1 MKQVLSDIQVFL
13 KRIADVLSRRD
24 LVPKLVSLLLA
35 AMLWAYIGSTKLA
48 EVDYRIPI
56 ELKNAPAGLVITRQ
70 NLNSITLHLNGKK
83 EDVANF
89 NIKNVKAVV
98 NLDNAREGE
107 NLRFPIILVKQEMP
121 ESIRLNTS
129 SKYVTFDMGKR
140 ITRRVAVEPVLA
152 EQIKD
157 GLVTGQPLVR
167 PEYVI
172 IAGEESA
179 IKLIDSV
186 RTEPV
191 PVGSDT
197 GRIEKEVAIDR
208 SDLRGIEIST
218 GTVRVQV
225 PVYEMDNLH
234 RFEVQLTA
242 RNLANGFS
250 FDTERKK
257 VRVFVKTPAG
267 ETQVTADDCEAVL
280 DFSRV
285 NYTLVD
291 GQKEFTVNM
300 RVGAAVKGGREGA
313 VVVMVRP
320 ALLQV
325 KVTKK

>member
-1 MKQVLSDIQVFL
+1 MKQVLSDIKLFL
-13 KRIADVLSRRD
+13 KRLADMLSSRD

-35 AMLWAYIGSTKLA
+35 AMLWAYIGTTKLA
-48 EVDYRIPI
+48 EVDYRIPVEI
-56 ELKNAPAGLVITRQ
+56 RNAPAGLVITRQ

-107 NLRFPIILVKQEMP
+107 NLRFPITLVKQEIP
-121 ESIRLNTS
+121 ESIRLNIS

-140 ITRRVAVEPVLA
+140 ITRKVAVEPVLA
-152 EQIKD
+152 EHIKD
-157 GLVTGQPLVR
+157 GMVTGQPLVR

-172 IAGEESA
+172 ISGEE
-179 IKLIDSV
+179 KTVRLIDSV

-191 PVGSDT
+191 SVGSDT
-197 GRIEKEVAIDR
+197 GRVEKEIAIDR
-208 SDLRGIEIST
+208 SDLRGIELST

-234 RFEVQLTA
+234 RYEVPLAA

-250 FDTERKK
+250 FEAERKK
-257 VRVFVKTPAG
+257 VKVFVKTIAG

-285 NYTLVD
+285 NYTLVE
-291 GQKEFTVNM
+291 GQKEITLNM

-320 ALLQV
+320 SLVQV
-325 KVTKK
+325 IVKKK

>member
-1 MKQVLSDIQVFL
+1 
-13 KRIADVLSRRD
+13 
-24 LVPKLVSLLLA
+24 
-35 AMLWAYIGSTKLA
+35 
-48 EVDYRIPI
+48 
-56 ELKNAPAGLVITRQ
+56 
-70 NLNSITLHLNGKK
+70 
-83 EDVANF
+83 
-89 NIKNVKAVV
+89 
-98 NLDNAREGE
+98 
-107 NLRFPIILVKQEMP
+107 
-121 ESIRLNTS
+121 
-129 SKYVTFDMGKR
+129 
-140 ITRRVAVEPVLA
+140 
-152 EQIKD
+152 
-157 GLVTGQPLVR
+157 VR

-172 IAGEESA
+172 ISGEEKT
-179 IKLIDSV
+179 IRLIDTV

-197 GRIEKEVAIDR
+197 GRIEKEIAIDR

-234 RFEVQLTA
+234 RFEVPLTG

-250 FDTERKK
+250 FDAERKK
-257 VRVFVKTPAG
+257 VRVFVKTIAE

-291 GQKEFTVNM
+291 GQKEIRVNL

-313 VVVMVRP
+313 AVVMVRP

-325 KVTKK
+325 ILKKK